1 MAPRPT
7 SLEDIL
13 LQRSV
18 WRGGTLAQ
26 AVEPAVPTGFA
37 DLDRELPGGGWP
49 GGALTELLCAE
60 EGIGQVQLVLPAL
73 VSLTAAGQRVAWIA
87 PPYLPYAP
95 ALAAAGVDP
104 TCIAVVRLASRR
116 DALWAAEQAL
126 RAQACKALLVWLRGA
141 RYVELRRLALAAENG
156 AAICLVFRPAEE
168 AKQPTPA
175 SLRLTLA
182 PDGGKVS
189 ARIVKRRGAPAGK
202 PLRIA
207 VARPVHALDGA
218 SFAASPSR
226 SAVARPC
233 VS

>member
-1 MAPRPT
+1 VATLPT
-7 SLEDIL
+7 HLEDIL
-13 LQRSV
+13 LRQPV
-18 WRGGTLAQ
+18 WRGGALAQ
-26 AVEPAVPTGFA
+26 AVSLAVPTGFA

-73 VSLTAAGQRVAWIA
+73 VLLTAAGQRVAWIA

-95 ALAAAGVDP
+95 ALAAAGVDLS
-104 TCIAVVRLASRR
+104 CIAVVRSASRR
-116 DALWAAEQAL
+116 DTLWAAEQAL
-126 RAQACKALLVWLRGA
+126 RAQACKAVLIWLRGV
-141 RYVELRRLALAAENG
+141 RYAELRRLALAAENG

-175 SLRLTLA
+175 CLRLALT

-189 ARIVKRRGAPAGK
+189 ARIVKRRGAPAAK
-202 PLRIA
+202 PLRIS
-207 VARPVHALDGA
+207 VERSVHALGGA
-218 SFAASPSR
+218 PFPASPDR
-226 SAVARPC
+226 SAVARSC